1 MEKRYIGIDLHR
13 NRFTCCIRLEKE
25 RTYVTEWALEDLER
39 FARKLRPSDE
49 VAVEYLGGRRSI
61 TDNST
66 FGESPEA
73 SNGTNVEGYGQVYT
87 RTIAQSLTG
96 PVAFS
101 VSIIGIFATGATLM
115 WGGEMNEFARR
126 AALMGLI
133 VAVIVFATNIQHFN
147 QSFTA

>member
-1 MEKRYIGIDLHR
+1 MP
-13 NRFTCCIRLEKE
+13 
-25 RTYVTEWALEDLER
+25 W
-39 FARKLRPSDE
+39 
-49 VAVEYLGGRRSI
+49 
-61 TDNST
+61 
-66 FGESPEA
+66 
-73 SNGTNVEGYGQVYT
+73 EGPL

-133 VAVIVFATNIQHFN
+133 VAVIVFATNIMASAFGV
-147 QSFTA
+147 TGAVV

>member
-1 MEKRYIGIDLHR
+1 M
-13 NRFTCCIRLEKE
+13 
-25 RTYVTEWALEDLER
+25 W
-39 FARKLRPSDE
+39 S
-49 VAVEYLGGRRSI
+49 
-61 TDNST
+61 ST
-66 FGESPEA
+66 FESSEGGISVTLLKRKA
-73 SNGTNVEGYGQVYT
+73 SFPVAFVWLFAAAVAKAGTAGALPWEGPL

-133 VAVIVFATNIQHFN
+133 VAVIVFATNIMA
-147 QSFTA
+147 TAFGVTGAVV

>member
-1 MEKRYIGIDLHR
+1 MTLVKRKPTLS
-13 NRFTCCIRLEKE
+13 L
-25 RTYVTEWALEDLER
+25 ALIWLLM
-39 FARKLRPSDE
+39 AA
-49 VAVEYLGGRRSI
+49 VAK
-61 TDNST
+61 
-66 FGESPEA
+66 A
-73 SNGTNVEGYGQVYT
+73 GTAGALPWEGPL

-133 VAVIVFATNIQHFN
+133 VAVIVFATNIMA
-147 QSFTA
+147 TAFGVTGGVV

>member
-1 MEKRYIGIDLHR
+1 MTLVKRKPTLS
-13 NRFTCCIRLEKE
+13 L
-25 RTYVTEWALEDLER
+25 ALIWLLT
-39 FARKLRPSDE
+39 AA
-49 VAVEYLGGRRSI
+49 VAK
-61 TDNST
+61 
-66 FGESPEA
+66 A
-73 SNGTNVEGYGQVYT
+73 GTTGALPWEGPL

-133 VAVIVFATNIQHFN
+133 VAVIVFATNIMA
-147 QSFTA
+147 TAFGVTGAVV